1 MQAKPDSQLLNGQ
14 LLTSIIG
21 NHQQP

>member
-1 MQAKPDSQLLNGQ
+1 MQAKPDSQLLIGQ

>member
-1 MQAKPDSQLLNGQ
+1 MQAKPYSQLLNGQ

>member
-1 MQAKPDSQLLNGQ
+1 MQAKPNSQLLNGQ